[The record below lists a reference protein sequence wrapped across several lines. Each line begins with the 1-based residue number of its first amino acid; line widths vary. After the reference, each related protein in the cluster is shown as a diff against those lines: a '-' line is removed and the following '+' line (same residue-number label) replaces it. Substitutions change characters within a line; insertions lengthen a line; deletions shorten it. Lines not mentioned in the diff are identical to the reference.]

1 MLCLGFTHL
10 FNYDLVSKLSVPGE
24 GDAEAPK
31 NLGGRR
37 GSSVNLQML
46 ASFSDSSTS
55 SSAPSSSKP
64 TTDGGGG
71 KTKVES
77 GSLE

>member
-55 SSAPSSSKP
+55 APSSSKP

>member
-46 ASFSDSSTS
+46 ASS
-55 SSAPSSSKP
+55 SSSSSSKP
-64 TTDGGGG
+64 ATDGGG